1 MDRQPIVIWG
11 TGNVARNFF
20 YKNCYKYDTKYFID
34 NYAPKYRM
42 KNLKVYFP
50 QEVNLRKYKIVIAIE
65 DWHNV
70 AEQLVKSGLLLFK
83 NYLPYNLLEKNEV
96 PILDIL
102 MELKNQEDREE
113 AICEY
118 QHGRKIALING
129 NCQTSRIKCYLKQN
143 QNFNNEYVF
152 LDIPPLYELKQNE
165 LDLLMQNSYILKEI
179 NLFISQNIS
188 LNNTFDYRLSNE
200 YLIGLMSDDVK
211 YIRIPNLFFDIYFPQ
226 GGKEQ
231 DASKEEFVREMFP
244 YNDAVIDELIKRKG
258 FGGEYS
264 ADEIIQIINLEGLF
278 SPAFLKGFVKY
289 RMEQLKERE
298 TYCDVKM
305 MDYIENN
312 YCREQLF
319 YSRNHPI
326 NKVIKEES
334 VRILQY
340 INPKWDMSIEH
351 EETIPALSVNQEF
364 MYPSVVNGLN
374 LTFLKDGIQTLFLNV
389 NIL

>member
-1 MDRQPIVIWG
+1 
-11 TGNVARNFF
+11 
-20 YKNCYKYDTKYFID
+20 
-34 NYAPKYRM
+34 
-42 KNLKVYFP
+42 
-50 QEVNLRKYKIVIAIE
+50 
-65 DWHNV
+65 
-70 AEQLVKSGLLLFK
+70 
-83 NYLPYNLLEKNEV
+83 
-96 PILDIL
+96 
-102 MELKNQEDREE
+102 
-113 AICEY
+113 
-118 QHGRKIALING
+118 
-129 NCQTSRIKCYLKQN
+129 
-143 QNFNNEYVF
+143 
-152 LDIPPLYELKQNE
+152 
-165 LDLLMQNSYILKEI
+165 MQNSYILKEI

-374 LTFLKDGIQTLFLNV
+374 LTFVKRWYSDTISECKYTLKDEIRKYIFCHRSN
-389 NIL
+389 